1 MTVRKAPINKATVQ
15 LTGPWEG
22 WEFTARTNPPIGVL
36 KWFSSGD
43 LELII
48 KGIARIM
55 LEWNFVDE
63 NGEPYPPTPDAMDSN
78 MDGELLS
85 AVANA
90 YLERLTTLAP
100 N

>member
-1 MTVRKAPINKATVQ
+1 MVVRKAPLSTADIK
-15 LTGPWEG
+15 LTGVWEG

-36 KWFSSGD
+36 KWFASGD
-43 LELII
+43 LALIT

-55 LEWNFVDE
+55 VKWNFVDE
-63 NGEPYPPTPDAMDSN
+63 EGDEYAPTIDAMDEN

-90 YLERLTTLAP
+90 YLERLTSLAP